1 MHPSAGGI
9 VGKAGNWTSAAAA
22 VVLCLACAAARA
34 AATPDRAAAAADAP
48 AKPSAPAA
56 DAALEADLL
65 QVQGK
70 WEREM
75 PANSGIPYR
84 RALKDVKGSE
94 EVLTY
99 YRADG
104 SVWRAHRAQFRLS
117 RSGDVKIFTFSNVQI
132 TDGDGKGTR
141 FPGPSSYI
149 YVATDRQFKEVA
161 GFLPGQESQAPSV
174 LVWKRAKEGPAM
186 VAALPAPDAR
196 LQGSWEPIHSEEGGV
211 DQQDPRDYLVKF
223 EGDRFTILREG
234 QVMIAGKFTTYSARE
249 PRRIDM
255 ALEVDADNPKNAGK
269 TLLGIYAIEG
279 EELRW
284 CTGTTVASQ
293 PPTEFVTREGE
304 PYMMIVMRRV
314 KAK

>member
-1 MHPSAGGI
+1 M
-9 VGKAGNWTSAAAA
+9 GKAGNWKSTAAA
-22 VVLCLACAAARA
+22 VVLALTCAAGPVAVGP
-34 AATPDRAAAAADAP
+34 ATANPGGAEP

-56 DAALEADLL
+56 DAALAADLL

-70 WEREM
+70 WEREVA
-75 PANSGIPYR
+75 ANSGLLYR
-84 RALKDVKGSE
+84 RAVKDIKGSE

-104 SVWRAHRAQFRLS
+104 TVWREHRAQFRLS
-117 RSGDVKIFTFSNVQI
+117 RSGDVKVFTFSNVQI

-174 LVWKRAKEGPAM
+174 LVWKRAKEDPAQ

-196 LQGSWEPIHSEEGGV
+196 LQGTWEPIHSEEGGV
-211 DQQDPRDYLVKF
+211 DQQDPRNYLVKF

-234 QVMIAGKFTTYSARE
+234 EVMIGGKFTTYSARE

-255 ALEVDADNPKNAGK
+255 ALGVDADNPKNAGK

-304 PYMMIVMRRV
+304 PYMMIVMRR
-314 KAK
+314 AKEK

>member
-1 MHPSAGGI
+1 MR
-9 VGKAGNWTSAAAA
+9 KAGNWTSTAAA
-22 VVLCLACAAARA
+22 VVLGVTCAAAARVA
-34 AATPDRAAAAADAP
+34 AAPERADPGADAT

-70 WEREM
+70 WEREV
-75 PANSGIPYR
+75 PLAGNPPYR
-84 RALKDVKGSE
+84 RAVKDIKGSE

-104 SVWRAHRAQFRLS
+104 SVWRAHRAQFKLS
-117 RSGDVKIFTFSNVQI
+117 RSGDVKVFTFSNVQI
-132 TDGDGKGTR
+132 TDGDGKGSR

-174 LVWKRAKEGPAM
+174 LVWRRAKEDPAQ
-186 VAALPAPDAR
+186 VAALPAPDGR
-196 LQGSWEPIHSEEGGV
+196 LQGAWEPIHSEEGGV
-211 DQQDPRDYLVKF
+211 DQQDTRNYLVKF
-223 EGDRFTILREG
+223 EGDHFTILREG
-234 QVMIAGKFTTYSARE
+234 EVMIAGKFTTYSARE

-255 ALEVDADNPKNAGK
+255 ALEVDSDNPKNAGK

-293 PPTEFVTREGE
+293 PPTDFVTREGE

-314 KAK
+314 KGK

>member
-1 MHPSAGGI
+1 M
-9 VGKAGNWTSAAAA
+9 GKAGNWTSTAA
-22 VVLCLACAAARA
+22 VVVLGLTCAAAPRVSGAPGRA
-34 AATPDRAAAAADAP
+34 DPGADASG
-48 AKPSAPAA
+48 KPSAPAA
-56 DAALEADLL
+56 DAALAADLL

-75 PANSGIPYR
+75 PANSGLPYR
-84 RALKDVKGSE
+84 RALKDIKGSE

-104 SVWRAHRAQFRLS
+104 TVWRAHRAQFRLS
-117 RSGDVKIFTFSNVQI
+117 RSGDVKVFTFSNVQI
-132 TDGDGKGTR
+132 TDGDAKGTR

-174 LVWKRAKEGPAM
+174 LVWKRAKEDPAQ
-186 VAALPAPDAR
+186 VVALPAPDTR
-196 LQGSWEPIHSEEGGV
+196 LQGTWEPIHSEEGGV

-223 EGDRFTILREG
+223 EGERFTILREG
-234 QVMIAGKFTTYSARE
+234 ELMIRGKFTTYSARE

-304 PYMMIVMRRV
+304 PYMMIVMRRS
-314 KAK
+314 KGK

>member
-1 MHPSAGGI
+1 M
-9 VGKAGNWTSAAAA
+9 GKAGNWTSTAAA
-22 VVLCLACAAARA
+22 VVLGLACAAPVA
-34 AATPDRAAAAADAP
+34 AAPDRALAGADTP
-48 AKPSAPAA
+48 GKSSAPAA
-56 DAALEADLL
+56 DAALAADLL

-70 WEREM
+70 WERDAG
-75 PANSGIPYR
+75 ANSGLPYR
-84 RALKDVKGSE
+84 RAIKDIKGSE

-104 SVWRAHRAQFRLS
+104 TVWRAHRAQFKLS
-117 RSGDVKIFTFSNVQI
+117 RSGDVKVFTFSNVQI

-161 GFLPGQESQAPSV
+161 GFLPGQESQAPSM
-174 LVWKRAKEGPAM
+174 LVWKRAKEDPAQ

-196 LQGSWEPIHSEEGGV
+196 LQGPWEPVHSEEGGV
-211 DQQDPRDYLVKF
+211 DQQDPRNYLVKF

-234 QVMIAGKFTTYSARE
+234 EVMIGGKFTTYSARE

-279 EELRW
+279 DELRW
-284 CTGTTVASQ
+284 CTGTVVASQ
-293 PPTEFVTREGE
+293 PPTEFVTREGQ
-304 PYMMIVMRRV
+304 PYMMIVMRR
-314 KAK
+314 AKGE